1 MIQNSP
7 GANSTAPSE
16 GNLLSGRLVAP
27 FSGAP
32 RCRALPRFPLEAL
45 VAGKVNTGAS
55 LQQSASAASTHPW
68 GGRSGS
74 KSPRPHPASRM
85 TFPSTR
91 SNIVQARDVAL
102 ETIKSRAQGLAL
114 EK

>member
-55 LQQSASAASTHPW
+55 LQQSASAASTHPR

-74 KSPRPHPASRM
+74 KSL

-102 ETIKSRAQGLAL
+102 ETIKSRAQGLA
-114 EK
+114 